1 MVFSWKVPSENTSYI
16 LRNKLPSILLSHYI
30 IMLLVKYQDAFV
42 LYASNTGLPFFP
54 CEKNYLPGTL
64 EKHNIFLQINT
75 YGFI

>member
-1 MVFSWKVPSENTSYI
+1 
-16 LRNKLPSILLSHYI
+16 
-30 IMLLVKYQDAFV
+30 MLLVKYQDAFV
-42 LYASNTGLPFFP
+42 LYASNTGLLFFP